1 MKVKLPFDEGKTT
14 QAAALFLKLRGGE
27 MSYMKLIKLLY
38 LADRTSLLRFG
49 KPITMD
55 RWYSMKHGPVLS
67 TVLNLITDPS
77 QVDSSG
83 PWSRFIS
90 PPLGDREVRL
100 LSNEVPNDRLSLAE
114 ENIIREVYGKYGH
127 YNRWDLVDVLHQ
139 GQAAPEWKKPAGNGR
154 VAITLKDVLTTA
166 MEPEEAEIAEFELR
180 SMVSAND
187 HSLRARL

>member
-1 MKVKLPFDEGKTT
+1 MELRFDEGKTT
-14 QAAALFLKLRGGE
+14 QAAALFLKFRGGQ

-83 PWSRFIS
+83 PWSHFIS
-90 PPLGDREVRL
+90 PPLGDWEVRL
-100 LSNEVPNDRLSLAE
+100 ITEEVPNDRLSPAEEKLLAE
-114 ENIIREVYGKYGH
+114 IYEKFGR
-127 YNRWDLVDVLHQ
+127 YNRWDLVEVLHQ
-139 GQAAPEWKKPAGNGR
+139 GQVAPEWKKPIGGGR
-154 VAITLKDVLTTA
+154 IPITLHEVLST
-166 MEPEEAEIAEFELR
+166 ELDSDEAELAENELR
-180 SMVSAND
+180 SLATVN
-187 HSLRARL
+187 HLVEV